1 VLTARRDREAALRF
15 PCKAIG
21 QNCVPAK
28 MTIDKSGAN
37 TAAIAS
43 YNIEQDAE
51 IEFRQMKYLNN
62 VVEQTI
68 EPSSVK
74 CDP

>member
-1 VLTARRDREAALRF
+1 
-15 PCKAIG
+15 
-21 QNCVPAK
+21 